1 MKKYIC
7 KFLVFLLKKLG
18 VKMAITIDYYT
29 LQNGNSTFLQVQ
41 TYSNITS
48 PPRIGEMVELFV
60 NEQTGLYTVTNVIYC
75 SSNIK
80 VYIK

>member
-1 MKKYIC
+1 MKKYAC

-29 LQNGNSTFLQVQ
+29 LQSGNSTFLRVQ

-48 PPRIGEMVELFV
+48 PPRIGEKVELLV
-60 NEQTGLYTVTNVIYC
+60 NGQTGLYTVTDVIYC

-80 VYIK
+80 VYIT